1 MQGVTLLYMYRLT
14 VPYRYTLCRVESQR
28 EAAPSRTSTGN
39 ETLRTVRSDSP
50 QQQGARGKRL
60 CVGEGTPSL
69 ECTIL
74 GRKEIPTRFSMG
86 VTDTSDTR

>member
-14 VPYRYTLCRVESQR
+14 VPYRYTLCRVESQM

-39 ETLRTVRSDSP
+39 ETQWRVRSDSL

-60 CVGEGTPSL
+60 CVGGGTPSP
-69 ECTIL
+69 EYTIF
-74 GRKEIPTRFSMG
+74 KSQ
-86 VTDTSDTR
+86 